1 MSTPIKV
8 TINGETYES
17 TVENRMLLVD
27 FIRETA
33 ELTGTHVGCS
43 SEGRCGACTVIFDGK
58 AVKSCLL
65 FAAQADGVSI
75 TTVEG
80 LAPDDRMHPIQEA
93 FWENHGLQCGYCTP
107 GMLLALTEFLRN
119 PSTDEDDIRN
129 AMSGVLCPCTGYVH
143 IVDAVRAAIDKL
155 NAMTAEDQTRV
166 FAPFGGT

>member
-58 AVKSCLL
+58 AVKSCLV

-80 LAPDDRMHPIQEA
+80 LAADGRMHPIQEA

-155 NAMTAEDQTRV
+155 NAMTAEDRTRV
-166 FAPFGGT
+166 FAPLGGT